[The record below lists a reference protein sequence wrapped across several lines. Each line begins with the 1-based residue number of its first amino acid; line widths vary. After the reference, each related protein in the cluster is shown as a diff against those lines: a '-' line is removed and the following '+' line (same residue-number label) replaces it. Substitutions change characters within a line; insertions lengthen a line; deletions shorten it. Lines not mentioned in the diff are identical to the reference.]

1 MAKKQTK
8 ASLGR
13 VGRVEREQ
21 RLNRIITIS
30 TIGVLVVIVIVV
42 LVGVIQ
48 ETFITPNVTI
58 ATVMDEEINVEDFQA
73 RVRMQRALLI
83 SEFQNYSNYLDPT
96 DPSAQQQYLSILS
109 QYESQLDPA
118 YLGQVILNQMI
129 DDILVKQEAQSRGIE
144 VTEEETAEMLNT
156 VFGYFPDGY
165 PTFTPAP
172 TAEASEGEEAV
183 EVPAIPQP
191 TSITEE
197 EYNQALD
204 EYFDSFGEFGVT
216 EEVLISIFEASLYRD
231 KLSEE
236 LAEGISNEADQ
247 VSARHILVEELE
259 TVESIFERLE
269 NGEAWEDLALELSID
284 TSNSANGG
292 DLGWFTEGT
301 MVQEFNDAAFSGE
314 VGTIVGPVETQ
325 FGFHLI
331 DIVGHESRPVSAEDF
346 QYRVNLALTDLISQ
360 IKGPAETA
368 GRIVLSDDWVKYSP
382 DDPSLPISAAPQ
394 GQQFPPQQ

>member
-1 MAKKQTK
+1 MAKKQKK

-30 TIGVLVVIVIVV
+30 TISVLVVIVIVI

-48 ETFITPNVTI
+48 ETFITPNVVI
-58 ATVMDEEINVEDFQA
+58 ATVLDEEITVKDFQA

-83 SEFQNYSNYLDPT
+83 SEFQNYSNFLDPT
-96 DPSAQQQYLSILS
+96 DPSAQQQYLNILS
-109 QYESQLDPA
+109 QYEAQLDPA
-118 YLGQVILNQMI
+118 YLGQVILDQMI
-129 DDILVKQEAQSRGIE
+129 DDILVKQDAQSRGIE
-144 VTEEETAEMLNT
+144 VSEEETAEMLNT
-156 VFGYFPDGY
+156 VFGYYPNGY

-172 TAEASEGEEAV
+172 TTEPIEGEDAV
-183 EVPAIPQP
+183 EVPPIPQP

-197 EYNQALD
+197 EYNQALE
-204 EYFDSFGEFGVT
+204 EYFDSFSEFGVT
-216 EEVLISIFEASLYRD
+216 EEVLLSIFEASLYRE

-236 LAEGISNEADQ
+236 LAKGISNEADQ
-247 VSARHILVEELE
+247 VSARHILVEDLE
-259 TVESIFERLE
+259 TAESVLERLD
-269 NGEAWEDLALELSID
+269 NGEAWEDLALELSLD

-301 MVQEFNDAAFSGE
+301 MVPEFNDAAFGGE
-314 VGTIVGPVETQ
+314 PGTIVGPVETQ

-331 DIVGHESRPVSAEDF
+331 DIVGHESRPLPEQDF

-360 IKGPAETA
+360 LKGPAEAA
-368 GRIVLSDDWVKYSP
+368 GRIVVIDDWVKYSP

-394 GQQFPPQQ
+394 GQLPPQ